1 MLKKNQEAILKSPDV
16 LECVPASLSPIK
28 IDVRE
33 VYFIHQALYSKKEEE
48 QKQSQKSNS
57 QTALVIKPG
66 KKNRLV
72 MKHQNLNIWI
82 KKKQ

>member
-1 MLKKNQEAILKSPDV
+1 MIQTWKLKKKQKLNQNLSKKKKFIEMLKKNQEAILKSPDV

-48 QKQSQKSNS
+48 QKQS
-57 QTALVIKPG
+57 
-66 KKNRLV
+66 
-72 MKHQNLNIWI
+72 
-82 KKKQ
+82 